1 MQLSCRCCC
10 VPIIFGLRQD
20 QKEERNGLTVKK
32 QKNMN
37 DDKLEKHHG
46 DGDDDD
52 LDDDDSSVEGG
63 NTMMSLLSSYYG
75 IEEENKEVTEVISSS
90 NIDVVGFNH
99 QGYVKDLLLTK
110 DIKDLLKEDVKMVH
124 DIKTL
129 DSDMQML
136 VYENYN
142 KFISATE
149 TIKKMKTNV
158 EAMDEDMES
167 VRIKMGTIT
176 LKTTFL
182 DQSLA
187 EKRSKIDKLVRIKRL
202 LNRYIYFP

>member
-1 MQLSCRCCC
+1 LL
-10 VPIIFGLRQD
+10 FGQRSNCSD
-20 QKEERNGLTVKK
+20 CESEKAE
-32 QKNMN
+32 KNMS
-37 DDKLEKHHG
+37 DDNLNKHR
-46 DGDDDD
+46 DGEDDDD
-52 LDDDDSSVEGG
+52 LDDDSSVDGG

-75 IEEENKEVTEVISSS
+75 IQEENKEVTEVVSSS

-167 VRIKMGTIT
+167 VRVKMGTIT
-176 LKTTFL
+176 LKTTFI

-202 LNRYIYFP
+202 LNRSVLTAHSLSLTVSFPLLLD

>member
-1 MQLSCRCCC
+1 MSH
-10 VPIIFGLRQD
+10 
-20 QKEERNGLTVKK
+20 EN
-32 QKNMN
+32 
-37 DDKLEKHHG
+37 
-46 DGDDDD
+46 DDD
-52 LDDDDSSVEGG
+52 LDDDSSSVEGG

-75 IEEENKEVTEVISSS
+75 IEEENKEITSTLPSSS
-90 NIDVVGFNH
+90 NIDIVGFDH
-99 QGYVKDLLLTK
+99 QRYVKDLLLTK

-158 EAMDEDMES
+158 EAMDDDMES

-202 LNRYIYFP
+202 LNRSVCLSICV